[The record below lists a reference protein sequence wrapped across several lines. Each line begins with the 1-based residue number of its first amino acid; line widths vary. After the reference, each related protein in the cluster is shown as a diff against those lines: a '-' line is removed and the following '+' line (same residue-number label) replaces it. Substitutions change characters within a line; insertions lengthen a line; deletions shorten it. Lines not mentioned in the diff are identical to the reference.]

1 MIHRRDEFRGAQAT
15 IDKVHQLAK
24 DGKINLFT
32 QYQMASVKGDK
43 NLESIDIKHDN
54 NEIKNLKTDYVLGF
68 FGLIMQLGP
77 IANWGLNIDKKT
89 IEVDTEKFETN
100 QKGIYAVGDI
110 CNYPGKLKLI
120 LSGFHEGALA
130 ARACF
135 KLARPN
141 EKYRFEFTTSSKTI
155 KERLG
160 VKKVIELYSA
170 NTPNGKKISIMLEEI
185 GYEYKVINIDLN
197 KGDQFKPEFKKIS
210 PFSKIP
216 VIIDQDNNK
225 NIFESGA
232 ILMYLAEQSGKFYDT
247 KDRLEI
253 NQWLMAQM
261 GYVGPMLGQHHQFHH
276 YNPGKS
282 QFGEERYFKISKRI
296 YEELDER
303 LSKSRFLAGE
313 NYTIADIGTFPWI
326 ARHEWHDIGLKN
338 YKNLTRWYVEISERE
353 AVKKGFKFMNKDE
366 VPPKP

>member
-1 MIHRRDEFRGAQAT
+1 M
-15 IDKVHQLAK
+15 
-24 DGKINLFT
+24 
-32 QYQMASVKGDK
+32 
-43 NLESIDIKHDN
+43 
-54 NEIKNLKTDYVLGF
+54 
-68 FGLIMQLGP
+68 
-77 IANWGLNIDKKT
+77 
-89 IEVDTEKFETN
+89 
-100 QKGIYAVGDI
+100 
-110 CNYPGKLKLI
+110 
-120 LSGFHEGALA
+120 
-130 ARACF
+130 
-135 KLARPN
+135 
-141 EKYRFEFTTSSKTI
+141 
-155 KERLG
+155 
-160 VKKVIELYSA
+160 IELYSA
-170 NTPNGKKISIMLEEI
+170 NTPNGKKLSIMLEEI

-296 YEELDER
+296 YEELDAR
-303 LSKSRFLAGE
+303 LSRSRFLAGE

-338 YKNLTRWYVEISERE
+338 FKNLTRWYVEISERD